1 MPPDVKSYPNFP
13 SPATLRIENFH
24 QAVGLIRCFDA
35 RRTDPDKRVRNPVA
49 DRPAAA
55 AATGPVSFMTLHA
68 DSDDD
73 KASPGGGGGGEG
85 PAEGAGAAQ
94 APGRAG
100 GTPDED

>member
-1 MPPDVKSYPNFP
+1 MPPDVKSYPNFPLTSGQP

-73 KASPGGGGGGEG
+73 KASPGGGAGGGSRGRPG
-85 PAEGAGAAQ
+85 PR
-94 APGRAG
+94 PGRRHI
-100 GTPDED
+100 